1 MTLTNAF
8 SSSNFFQTQEPVVFT
23 NNVNAF
29 SSSNFFQTQQPV
41 VFTNDGDG
49 DTFSG
54 NWITQLG
61 NSITNTMLGSFNTPF
76 IDTPQPFLTNLPS
89 VTYCIF

>member
-54 NWITQLG
+54 NWVTQLG
-61 NSITNTMLGSFNTPF
+61 NSITMFESSYIPF